1 LKRFEENRKKAEEQR
16 KRDEEAKDKLA
27 RILKKDEAEDESKLK
42 LTDDFAREKSNKKA
56 QKK

>member
-1 LKRFEENRKKAEEQR
+1 MKRFEENRKKAEEQR